1 MGNMDEIDITISM
14 ILMANSRMPY
24 SDIADVLQMS
34 VNSVHKRVKSLVE
47 IGALQ
52 NFQAKLSFFL
62 FPNMVNVLIFGQSPI
77 KNKKNLINKLGKN
90 EFIYNV
96 TQASGDILF
105 IHAYLENINELDTL
119 VSFIRKTAEIKE
131 PFIGLDK
138 GEPPNNVKIPTDMNI
153 SKLDYL
159 IIYSLKNNSRK
170 TISDI
175 SKEIN
180 ASTKTIRRHLNRLI
194 EKNLVRFT
202 VDWYPDK
209 TPQMV
214 SMILLKLK
222 PNVDFD
228 DSLFIADL
236 RNQYN
241 QKIVF
246 HWTFSNLPNS
256 LVVCVRTET
265 MKEIQDIKESLYLME
280 FESVDVHILIEGKM
294 YSTWLD
300 THLDNKIKE
309 LTNGSN

>member
-1 MGNMDEIDITISM
+1 
-14 ILMANSRMPY
+14 
-24 SDIADVLQMS
+24 MS
-34 VNSVHKRVKSLVE
+34 
-47 IGALQ
+47 
-52 NFQAKLSFFL
+52 
-62 FPNMVNVLIFGQSPI
+62 
-77 KNKKNLINKLGKN
+77 
-90 EFIYNV
+90 
-96 TQASGDILF
+96 
-105 IHAYLENINELDTL
+105 
-119 VSFIRKTAEIKE
+119 
-131 PFIGLDK
+131 
-138 GEPPNNVKIPTDMNI
+138 I

-159 IIYSLKNNSRK
+159 IIYSLKDNSRK

-194 EKNLVRFT
+194 ENNLVRFT

-228 DSLFIADL
+228 DSLFITQL
-236 RNQYN
+236 RKQYN

-256 LVVCVRTET
+256 IIICFRTEI

-294 YSTWLD
+294 YPTWLD
-300 THLDNKIKE
+300 TYLDNKIKQ
-309 LTNGSN
+309 LTNGSK